1 MDSLASC
8 VSSRNPDAKAR
19 ADRARNPAWIGD
31 ITNKVRTGDLLL
43 FSSKHSTSNITKFF
57 TRSRWDHIGI
67 VVKPSPTRAYIV
79 EWGGGLFACELVERL
94 NEYAEWDA
102 MELVLRHLNLKADRR
117 AVEERIEKFV
127 DMLFREK
134 LGQNRGV
141 PLGKVVSAARDQMF
155 SGNTRSYDSA
165 HEVYVDDLKALFCS
179 KTVAVTYKAAGLL
192 GANRISDKFL
202 PKHFSIGHDSF
213 LELQGGAYLGPEQR
227 VTFESRRMHDMVSNV
242 LSLPILEHVGDAL
255 YLSNHKE
262 QKAALLIEKF
272 VRRVSAKREMR
283 RRKEMGYTD
292 KREESRKMKL
302 YSGAEEHGHKARN
315 ELLRRLSLQPHAR
328 PSETLSLQV
337 TWIDEAEPH
346 EGVGPEN
353 GQKGWTDVL
362 LDPLKNAKD
371 MLI

>member
-1 MDSLASC
+1 MMSELSKQTCLSGRPRDANDAQKADAQAFIGRWAHSSGARRRTMDSLASC

-43 FSSKHSTSNITKFF
+43 FSSKHSTSYITKFF

-141 PLGKVVSAARDQMF
+141 PLGK
-155 SGNTRSYDSA
+155 
-165 HEVYVDDLKALFCS
+165 
-179 KTVAVTYKAAGLL
+179 
-192 GANRISDKFL
+192 
-202 PKHFSIGHDSF
+202 P
-213 LELQGGAYLGPEQR
+213 
-227 VTFESRRMHDMVSNV
+227 
-242 LSLPILEHVGDAL
+242 
-255 YLSNHKE
+255 
-262 QKAALLIEKF
+262 
-272 VRRVSAKREMR
+272 
-283 RRKEMGYTD
+283 
-292 KREESRKMKL
+292 
-302 YSGAEEHGHKARN
+302 
-315 ELLRRLSLQPHAR
+315 
-328 PSETLSLQV
+328 
-337 TWIDEAEPH
+337 
-346 EGVGPEN
+346 
-353 GQKGWTDVL
+353 
-362 LDPLKNAKD
+362 
-371 MLI
+371 